1 MHARLIAYPPDQA
14 AITRP
19 LEAGGSLRIGRAG
32 DIGMLIDHPS
42 ISRAHAELQARGDG
56 WTLRD
61 LDSKNGSF
69 VEGSRVAEATLD
81 RPCWLRLGDVYCEF
95 APLSE
100 AEVAAGE
107 SGLRA
112 RRAVA
117 TAHTARI
124 DGLQRLEDL
133 LDASLRGVL
142 ELAQCERGFVLL
154 AEGRLGDDEAFAV
167 RTSLALDPARLSARE
182 FSGSVG
188 AVRRALEQRRSVV
201 ANDIGREAWLASR
214 DSVIAAGLSALV
226 CLPLLDGERA
236 LGAVYADRTRPG
248 PAITTLDLE
257 LLEAFAERA
266 SLWIAARHAS
276 ELLAGARYDQS
287 QPQWSGILAAH
298 AHARAAGD
306 AP

>member
-14 AITRP
+14 AITGR

-32 DIGMLIDHPS
+32 DNRLRIDHPS
-42 ISRAHAELQARGDG
+42 ISRAHAELLVHEGG

-61 LDSKNGSF
+61 LGSKNGSF
-69 VEGSRVAEATLD
+69 VEGNRVAEHRLE
-81 RPCWLRLGDVYCEF
+81 RPCWLRFGDVYCEF
-95 APLSE
+95 ALLE
-100 AEVAAGE
+100 DAAALAGDAD
-107 SGLRA
+107 LRA
-112 RRAVA
+112 RRAAA

-124 DGLQRLEDL
+124 DGLLRLDDL

-142 ELAQCERGFVLL
+142 DLAQCDRGFVLL
-154 AEGRLGDDEAFAV
+154 RDGDGFAV
-167 RTSLALDPARLSARE
+167 RASLGLDPARMAARE

-201 ANDIGREAWLASR
+201 ANDIGREPWLASR
-214 DSVIAAGLSALV
+214 ASVVAAGLSALA

-236 LGAVYADRTRPG
+236 LGVVYADRAHPG

-266 SLWIAARHAS
+266 ALWIAARHAS
-276 ELLAGARYDQS
+276 ELLAGHADAGDLQE
-287 QPQWSGILAAH
+287 WSSIVAAH
-298 AHARAAGD
+298 GD
-306 AP
+306 AAP